1 MAQTDVIAALQ
12 QYRQQD
18 TPCALVILVDS
29 EGSVPAKPGA
39 KMLVA
44 ADGSTVGTVGG
55 GGLEQ
60 QATEMALEIM
70 TTGVTR
76 TIQLHLTEES
86 GYACGGHVSL
96 YLEPILPA
104 PRLIICGAGHVGQ
117 ALCHIAVY
125 AGFAVTVIDDREE
138 FLTEELLPQA
148 QYKMVSDFT
157 EPFNHLN
164 VDERTYIVICTRGHT
179 HDFQLVEQALVIT
192 PATYIGMLGSRS
204 KRTTLIEK
212 LSAAGLDHQQIEAR
226 LHTPVGLDIGGQTPQ
241 EIAISIVAQLI
252 AQRRCHGS
260 QIGGAAARS
269 RSLAAYGTD
278 KTTAPCAG

>member
-18 TPCALVILVDS
+18 SPCALVILVDS

-44 ADGSTVGTVGG
+44 ADGNTIGTVGG

-60 QATEMALEIM
+60 QATEMALDIM
-70 TTGVTR
+70 TTGTPR
-76 TIQLHLTEES
+76 TIQLHLTEEA

-117 ALCHIAVY
+117 ALCHIAAY
-125 AGFAVTVIDDREE
+125 AGFAVTAIDDREE

-148 QYKMVSDFT
+148 QHKMVSDFT
-157 EPFNHLN
+157 DPFNHLN
-164 VDERTYIVICTRGHT
+164 VDEHTYIVICTRGHT
-179 HDFQLVEQALVIT
+179 HDFQLVEQALVT
-192 PATYIGMLGSRS
+192 SATYIGMLGSRS
-204 KRTTLIEK
+204 KRTTLIDK
-212 LSAAGLDHQQIEAR
+212 LIAAGLDHQQIEAR
-226 LHTPVGLDIGGQTPQ
+226 LHTPVGLDIGGQTPR
-241 EIAISIVAQLI
+241 EIAVSIVAQLI

-260 QIGGAAARS
+260 QIGGTAARS
-269 RSLAAYGTD
+269 RSLAADGKD
-278 KTTAPCAG
+278 KAAAPCAG